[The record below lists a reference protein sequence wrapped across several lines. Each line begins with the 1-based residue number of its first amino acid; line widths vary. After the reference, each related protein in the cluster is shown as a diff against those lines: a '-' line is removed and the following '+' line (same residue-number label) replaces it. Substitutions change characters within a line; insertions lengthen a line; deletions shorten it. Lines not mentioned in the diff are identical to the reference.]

1 MALVSEAVNK
11 NVFDAVSGL
20 VLVNKV
26 NGVEQMISIDTING
40 EKVRSF
46 DKTECKEKVK
56 EVFPNGLPRGMNVV
70 FISVTNDN
78 ND

>member
-1 MALVSEAVNK
+1 MTSITKAIDE
-11 NVFDAVSGL
+11 NVWDAANGL

-40 EKVRSF
+40 EKVKSF
-46 DKTECKEKVK
+46 DKAECKKKVK

-70 FISVTNDN
+70 FISVANDN

>member
-1 MALVSEAVNK
+1 MESITKAINENGW
-11 NVFDAVSGL
+11 DAVSGL

-26 NGVEQMISIDTING
+26 NGVKQMISIDTING
-40 EKVRSF
+40 EKVRSY
-46 DKTECKEKVK
+46 DKNECKEKVK

-70 FISVTNDN
+70 FISVANDN